1 MKVFEVPDYKGEKN
15 RGNGQSRPSI
25 SSITAS
31 VQLNMRSG
39 YIEGYLWEKNLVG
52 ADDQLRQELVGQGV
66 EVSSVKLG
74 VRSGL

>member
-1 MKVFEVPDYKGEKN
+1 
-15 RGNGQSRPSI
+15 
-25 SSITAS
+25 
-31 VQLNMRSG
+31 MRSG